1 MILQDL
7 TKIRNLKHMVDY
19 AAENYGENPFCTYK
33 TADGL
38 ESKTYNDFQAETQAV
53 SRFLIQNGLKGAHAA
68 IIASNSYAWLAAH
81 FGIVSSGSVSV
92 PLAAGETPQ
101 QLCKLVDFADC
112 KAVFLDNAHKD
123 LINQMKQEAPCVEY
137 YILLDADGED
147 GILGFEDLLREYAG
161 EYTEEPDGNSV
172 CAIMFTS
179 GTTGE
184 PKGVLIRQEYLLNM
198 CEWYGE
204 RFKLDSDS
212 RLILLNNFGFDGSLK
227 TIFTPLLYGSSIVLA
242 TDSLFD
248 VKTDAEIIKKYE
260 VTHFACVPSL
270 MQGIIEYCGWNGYK
284 ELESVKYVISA
295 GEKFRSSAVLKW
307 LKNGNCSAEFVNLYG
322 PAECSCCV
330 SYHNVTEDDLEKD
343 IIPIGKPI
351 YNKRMYILDDDL
363 APCPVGTEG
372 DIWIAGLGTFDGYI
386 GMSPEASG
394 LSADIMD
401 SASFMYMSGDRGK
414 RLDNGE
420 VLYCGRKDNQIKISG
435 QRIEIEEIE
444 QVLMRHDNITSCGLF
459 VKNEDQAVKTIM
471 FYSTADK
478 KEMTYDEL
486 SGFMEKSLLKGVIPN
501 RFVYLEKLPV
511 SINGKLD
518 RNALEGL
525 IPAGS
530 EVGGEETDELTQKL
544 VLAWKNTLEID
555 EVPLD
560 KGFFELGGYSMLLY
574 HLQSEI
580 KQLLG
585 KDISPMEILAHPTVR
600 NMAAFLKGEDT
611 ASEEA
616 PNRNRRIRRT
626 RR

>member
-1 MILQDL
+1 MVSNNNTELAPENQGAVAAGKTLDHSGNLIMNFLSSARKHSDNIAVYGRKKL
-7 TKIRNLKHMVDY
+7 TYSEFLAEVRKKAAVL
-19 AAENYGENPFCTYK
+19 AENGIGQGDKVGVYCRHTE
-33 TADGL
+33 
-38 ESKTYNDFQAETQAV
+38 ETIALIYAV
-53 SRFLIQNGLKGAHAA
+53 LYIGAV
-68 IIASNSYAWLAAH
+68 Y
-81 FGIVSSGSVSV
+81 V
-92 PLAAGETPQ
+92 PIG
-101 QLCKLVDFADC
+101 ADC
-112 KAVFLDNAHKD
+112 PPERIKHIVGTSGVKAVFSAERPESDAGVDVIALNDMQGSGD
-123 LINQMKQEAPCVEY
+123 ELPEPCEST
-137 YILLDADGED
+137 DQ
-147 GILGFEDLLREYAG
+147 YA
-161 EYTEEPDGNSV
+161 Y
-172 CAIMFTS
+172 CMFTS

-372 DIWIAGLGTFDGYI
+372 DIWIAGLGTFGGYI

-530 EVGGEETDELTQKL
+530 EAGGEETDELTQKL

>member
-1 MILQDL
+1 MILNDNIETNVDNQGAVVTGKSLDRS
-7 TKIRNLKHMVDY
+7 RNLIMNLISSAEKHSDDTAIYSDKKLTY
-19 AAENYGENPFCTYK
+19 AEFL
-33 TADGL
+33 DGVR
-38 ESKTYNDFQAETQAV
+38 KN
-53 SRFLIQNGLKGAHAA
+53 AA
-68 IIASNSYAWLAAH
+68 ILIENGIQQDDKVGVYCRHTAGTIILIYAVLYIGA
-81 FGIVSSGSVSV
+81 VYV
-92 PLAAGETPQ
+92 PIG
-101 QLCKLVDFADC
+101 ADC
-112 KAVFLDNAHKD
+112 PPDRIKYIVEKSSVKAVVSAEKPESDIGCDVICLSDMTPSD
-123 LINQMKQEAPCVEY
+123 SELPVPCEST
-137 YILLDADGED
+137 GQ
-147 GILGFEDLLREYAG
+147 YA
-161 EYTEEPDGNSV
+161 Y
-172 CAIMFTS
+172 CMFTS

-248 VKTDAEIIKKYE
+248 VKADAEIIKEYN
-260 VTHFACVPSL
+260 VTHLACVPSL
-270 MQGIIEYCGWNGYK
+270 MQGILEYCQANGYK
-284 ELESVKYVISA
+284 ELESVRYFISA
-295 GEKFRSSAVLKW
+295 GEKFRSGDVLKW
-307 LKNGNCSAEFVNLYG
+307 LRYGNCNAEFINLYG

-330 SYHNVTEDDLEKD
+330 SYHDVTEADLEKD

-351 YNKRMYILDDDL
+351 YNKRMYILDERL
-363 APCPVGTEG
+363 EPCAAGTEG
-372 DIWIAGLGTFDGYI
+372 DIWIAGFGTFGGYI
-386 GMSPEASG
+386 GMSPESSG
-394 LSADIMD
+394 LRADIMD
-401 SASFMYMSGDRGK
+401 NGSLMYMSGDRGK

-444 QVLMRHDNITSCGLF
+444 QVLMRHDNITSCGLL
-459 VKNEDQAVKTIM
+459 VKSDEQPVKTIM
-471 FYSTADK
+471 FYSSADK

-486 SGFMEKSLLKGVIPN
+486 SGFMEKSLLKSVIPN

-525 IPAGS
+525 IPANS
-530 EVGGEETDELTQKL
+530 EVKSEDTDEFTQKL
-544 VLAWKNTLEID
+544 VQGWKNTLEID

-560 KGFFELGGYSMLLY
+560 SGFFELGGYSMLLY

-580 KQLLG
+580 KEILG
-585 KDISPMEILAHPTVR
+585 KDITPMEILAHPTVR
-600 NMAAFLKGEDT
+600 NMSAFLRGEDT
-611 ASEEA
+611 GSQETTG
-616 PNRNRRIRRT
+616 RRRIRRT